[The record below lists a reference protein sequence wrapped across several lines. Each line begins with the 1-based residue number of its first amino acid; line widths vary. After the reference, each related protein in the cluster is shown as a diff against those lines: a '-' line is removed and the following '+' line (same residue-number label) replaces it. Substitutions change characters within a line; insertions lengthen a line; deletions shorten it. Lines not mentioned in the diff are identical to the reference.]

1 MALTREDMDR
11 KVDEHSRR
19 KGDAGLPTRQ
29 NRPTPSVESAR
40 EPAGQQLGPVA
51 LKTLTQALA
60 LVMGTEAM
68 LAVKDVEPV
77 EVHYYPHDG
86 SVFLDTHYLIKGVA
100 GAIFWK
106 LAREHSH
113 PGRQE
118 FSTRELRLA
127 GRELRLP
134 EVQDNL
140 SVRLLLL
147 QRRLA
152 ERGAAMQIHKTG
164 RGRFRVLL
172 LRPMRLVQAPAQGT
186 THREPQ
192 VSQRVW

>member
-1 MALTREDMDR
+1 MEAISRCDA
-11 KVDEHSRR
+11 VD
-19 KGDAGLPTRQ
+19 
-29 NRPTPSVESAR
+29 
-40 EPAGQQLGPVA
+40 
-51 LKTLTQALA
+51 
-60 LVMGTEAM
+60 
-68 LAVKDVEPV
+68 
-77 EVHYYPHDG
+77 VHYYPRDG

-106 LAREHSH
+106 LAREHALNRR
-113 PGRQE
+113 GE

-164 RGRFRVLL
+164 RGRFRVELQRP
-172 LRPMRLVQAPAQGT
+172 LRLTEG
-186 THREPQ
+186 
-192 VSQRVW
+192 